1 MAFQNALNK
10 VFSSL
15 ADLFRVPTASAYCQA
30 RLKLKPELFA
40 HLNEIVC
47 QDFYRLAGEEGS
59 LQLWR
64 GHRLLACD
72 GTYLTLPDN
81 SDTRAQFSV
90 QTNQYLEAD
99 CVQALSCLLYDL
111 MNDLG
116 LRAALGKRQG
126 EKHLLFAELWQA
138 TEPGDVV
145 VFDRGYCDYTVLAY
159 GQASNRDVIA
169 RLPQRRWSQTRQ
181 FWQSQAVEQ
190 IITLRCPPTAREFVQ
205 QQKLSESLRV
215 RLIRVKLDDGTQE
228 VLVTTLLDKK
238 AYPALEFKQVYG
250 WRWREETYFDR
261 IKNIFEVERFSG
273 ESVIAIKQ
281 DFYGVIFLASL
292 ESVLSNSD
300 EEELKEEGERRGT
313 ETVPR
318 VNQAVSYVALVDR
331 VVELLVGQKEVE
343 EVLKELHHL
352 FKKNPTRARPGRHK
366 ERNKQLRYAYR
377 LRFHKYVKKL
387 LA

>member
-1 MAFQNALNK
+1 LRAIIASPSTVLRFRQQPHHFSRLRLLTLPRIVVLILRGKKLAFQNALNK

-145 VFDRGYCDYTVLAY
+145 VLYSDGITDH
-159 GQASNRDVIA
+159 
-169 RLPQRRWSQTRQ
+169 
-181 FWQSQAVEQ
+181 QS
-190 IITLRCPPTAREFVQ
+190 PSGREFGRGRLAQV
-205 QQKLSESLRV
+205 V
-215 RLIRVKLDDGTQE
+215 RTDCGLKPDDLIVRIFRELDEFNPVAFDDQSIMVMRVK
-228 VLVTTLLDKK
+228 
-238 AYPALEFKQVYG
+238 
-250 WRWREETYFDR
+250 
-261 IKNIFEVERFSG
+261 
-273 ESVIAIKQ
+273 
-281 DFYGVIFLASL
+281 
-292 ESVLSNSD
+292 
-300 EEELKEEGERRGT
+300 
-313 ETVPR
+313 
-318 VNQAVSYVALVDR
+318 
-331 VVELLVGQKEVE
+331 
-343 EVLKELHHL
+343 
-352 FKKNPTRARPGRHK
+352 
-366 ERNKQLRYAYR
+366 
-377 LRFHKYVKKL
+377 
-387 LA
+387 

>member
-40 HLNEIVC
+40 HLNEQVC

-72 GTYLTLPDN
+72 GTFLTLPDN
-81 SDTRAQFSV
+81 ADTRAQFSV
-90 QTNQYLEAD
+90 QTNQYQEAD

-126 EKHLLFAELWQA
+126 EKKLLIAELWQA

-159 GQASNRDVIA
+159 AQASNREVIV
-169 RLPQRRWSQTRQ
+169 RLPQRRWAETRQ

-190 IITLRCPPTAREFVQ
+190 IITLPCPETAREMVEREG
-205 QQKLSESLRV
+205 LSQSLRV

-228 VLVTTLLDKK
+228 VLVTTLTDKK
-238 AYPALEFKQVYG
+238 AYPAIEFKQVYG

-261 IKNIFEVERFSG
+261 LKNIFEVERFSG
-273 ESVIAIKQ
+273 ESVISIEQ

-292 ESVLSNSD
+292 ESVLSKSD
-300 EEELKEEGERRGT
+300 EEGLKEEAERRGT
-313 ETVPR
+313 ATMPQ

-343 EVLKELHHL
+343 EVLEELHHL
-352 FKKNPTRARPGRHK
+352 FRTSPTRARPGRHN
-366 ERNKQLRYAYR
+366 ERKKQLRYAYR